1 MTSSPD
7 MRGSNAATPS
17 DASVRRVSGATAL
30 AIAPYDPKELL
41 ASIVESSQDAIISKT
56 INGFITS
63 WNRGAEQLFGYRAE
77 EVVGKPITILVPQ
90 DRLDE
95 EPAILAKLRAGLTVD
110 HFDTIRRRKDGSLI
124 DISLTISPIRDSDG
138 TIVGASK
145 IARDVSSRKRE
156 EERQRL
162 LLGEMHHRV
171 KNLFALTSG
180 LITMAS
186 KSAASPAELADS
198 MRQRLSALAA
208 AHDLTLPSL
217 DDPQGRDESATL
229 HQLLEKVVAPY
240 QDEPWQRIS
249 LAGPDF
255 PVAQAHTTKVALLF
269 HELATNAAKY
279 GALSVHEGKVTITT
293 RAVDDHVNI
302 AWEETGGPAISKQ
315 NTSTGFGTRLIDSIA
330 KGFPATV
337 NREWGAYGLCVTFK
351 IAVRTLQP
359 EKAVTELEGD
369 SAS

>member
-1 MTSSPD
+1 MTSSPGI
-7 MRGSNAATPS
+7 R
-17 DASVRRVSGATAL
+17 DASAASSNEAGERRVAGASTL

-56 INGFITS
+56 INGIITS
-63 WNRGAEQLFGYRAE
+63 WNRGAEQLFGYRTD
-77 EVVGKPITILVPQ
+77 EVVGKPVTILIPE

-95 EPAILAKLRAGLTVD
+95 EPAILAKLRAGQKVD
-110 HFDTIRRRKDGSLI
+110 HFDTIRRRKDGSLL
-124 DISLTISPIRDSDG
+124 DISLTISPIRGSDG

-180 LITMAS
+180 LITMAA
-186 KSAASPAELADS
+186 KSAVSPEGLAGS

-217 DDPQGRDESATL
+217 DGQQQGDKGATL

-240 QDEPWQRIS
+240 QDESQQRIS
-249 LAGPDF
+249 LSGPHF
-255 PVAQAHTTKVALLF
+255 PVAQGHTTKIALLF

-279 GALSVHEGKVTITT
+279 GALSLTDGRVAITT
-293 RAVDDHVNI
+293 KAVDDQINL
-302 AWEETGGPAISKQ
+302 AWKEMGCPSVSEQ
-315 NTSTGFGTRLIDSIA
+315 TSSSGFGTRLIDSIVR
-330 KGFPATV
+330 GFPATV
-337 NREWGAYGLCVTFK
+337 NREWGPDGLCVTFQ

-359 EKAVTELEGD
+359 ESSVGPG
-369 SAS
+369 

>member
-1 MTSSPD
+1 MTSSPSIND
-7 MRGSNAATPS
+7 ANAVSPNEAGG
-17 DASVRRVSGATAL
+17 RRVSAASAL

-56 INGFITS
+56 INGIITS
-63 WNRGAEQLFGYRAE
+63 WNRGAEQLFGYGAE
-77 EVVGKPITILVPQ
+77 EVVGKPITILIPE

-95 EPAILAKLRAGLTVD
+95 EPAILAKLRAGQKVD
-110 HFDTIRRRKDGSLI
+110 HFDTIRRRKDGSLL
-124 DISLTISPIRDSDG
+124 DVSLTISPIRDSDG

-186 KSAASPAELADS
+186 KSAASPEELAYS

-208 AHDLTLPSL
+208 AHDLTLASL
-217 DDPQGRDESATL
+217 DGLEERDKGATL

-240 QDEPWQRIS
+240 QDKSGQRVS
-249 LAGPDF
+249 LLGPDF
-255 PVAQAHTTKVALLF
+255 PVAQSHTTKIALLF

-279 GALSVHEGKVTITT
+279 GALSISEGRVAITT
-293 RAVDDHVNI
+293 KAVDDHI
-302 AWEETGGPAISKQ
+302 ILAWDETGVPPMLEPKASP
-315 NTSTGFGTRLIDSIA
+315 GFGTRLIESIA
-330 KGFPATV
+330 RGFPATV
-337 NREWGAYGLCVTFK
+337 KREWGPDGLCVTFE
-351 IAVRTLQP
+351 IAVSALQP
-359 EKAVTELEGD
+359 EAG
-369 SAS
+369 

>member
-1 MTSSPD
+1 MTSSPGI
-7 MRGSNAATPS
+7 R
-17 DASVRRVSGATAL
+17 DASAASSNEAGERRVAGASTL

-56 INGFITS
+56 INGIITS
-63 WNRGAEQLFGYRAE
+63 WNRGAEQLFGYRTD
-77 EVVGKPITILVPQ
+77 EVVGKPVTILIPE

-95 EPAILAKLRAGLTVD
+95 EPAILAKLRAGQKVD
-110 HFDTIRRRKDGSLI
+110 HFDTIRRRKDGSLL
-124 DISLTISPIRDSDG
+124 DISLTISPIRGSDG

-180 LITMAS
+180 LITMAA
-186 KSAASPAELADS
+186 KSAVSPEGLAGS

-217 DDPQGRDESATL
+217 DGQQQGDKGATL

-240 QDEPWQRIS
+240 QDESQQRIS
-249 LAGPDF
+249 LSGPDF
-255 PVAQAHTTKVALLF
+255 PVAQGHTTKIALLF

-279 GALSVHEGKVTITT
+279 GALSLTDGRVAITT
-293 RAVDDHVNI
+293 KAVDDQINL
-302 AWEETGGPAISKQ
+302 AWKEMGCPSVSEQ
-315 NTSTGFGTRLIDSIA
+315 TSSSGFGTRLIDSIVR
-330 KGFPATV
+330 GFPATV
-337 NREWGAYGLCVTFK
+337 NREWGPDGLCVTFQ

-359 EKAVTELEGD
+359 ESSVGPG
-369 SAS
+369 